1 VGFWYLLLLL
11 IGIVFIIVGVTKK
24 GVSGEVKA
32 VIMLFVI
39 GTLFIVGSV
48 ILLMPGSS
56 DVIAELLKLP

>member
-1 VGFWYLLLLL
+1 MGFWYLLLLL

>member
-1 VGFWYLLLLL
+1 MGFWYLLLFL

-39 GTLFIVGSV
+39 GVLFIVGSV

-56 DVIAELLKLP
+56 DVIADLLKLS